1 MEKAGC
7 AYGALLRLV
16 VLVMDDSETI
26 TRFHACLVAAKPP
39 GCGVSTLTSSHVS
52 MHTLPE
58 TTSFANLE
66 TLAQAAEK
74 AESYVGTVEKDLVF
88 SAQLASTTARSATDD
103 DSDGPAPPPKKRRRF
118 GGSGFDED
126 TLRVLA
132 ARERLAKSAPNLP
145 SAELDVAQKVL
156 TRLVK
161 DLRGPEGEIVVQSS
175 AILGKKLGVSDSRPR
190 VVVAARLN
198 AGIEINVRLLKECLG
213 ECWKDGLLTTLS
225 TLHGIGKLELPLTDE
240 ASASAFFG
248 NATVLLVTS
257 VPTK

>member
-1 MEKAGC
+1 
-7 AYGALLRLV
+7 
-16 VLVMDDSETI
+16 
-26 TRFHACLVAAKPP
+26 
-39 GCGVSTLTSSHVS
+39 

-66 TLAQAAEK
+66 ALAKAAEK
-74 AESYVGTVEKDLVF
+74 AESYVGTVEKDLMF
-88 SAQLASTTARSATDD
+88 SAHLTPKVAPSTTDD
-103 DSDGPAPPPKKRRRF
+103 DDDAPELPPKKRRRF
-118 GGSGFDED
+118 GGGDFDDD

-145 SAELDVAQKVL
+145 SEELDVAQRVL
-156 TRLVK
+156 TKLVK

-198 AGIEINVRLLKECLG
+198 AGIEINVHLLKECLG

-248 NATVLLVTS
+248 NATILLVTS

>member
-1 MEKAGC
+1 MTEPESIIRAH
-7 AYGALLRLV
+7 
-16 VLVMDDSETI
+16 T
-26 TRFHACLVAAKPP
+26 CLVAAKPT
-39 GCGVSTLTSSHVS
+39 GCGLSELTSTKVS

-66 TLAQAAEK
+66 ALAKAAEK
-74 AESYVGTVEKDLVF
+74 AESYVGTVEKDLMF
-88 SAQLASTTARSATDD
+88 SAHLTPKVAPSTTDD
-103 DSDGPAPPPKKRRRF
+103 DDDAPELPPKKRRRF
-118 GGSGFDED
+118 GGGDFDDD

-145 SAELDVAQKVL
+145 SEELDVAQRVL
-156 TRLVK
+156 TKLVK

-198 AGIEINVRLLKECLG
+198 AGIEINVHLLKECLG

-248 NATVLLVTS
+248 NATILLVTS